1 MNSDTLSVSSIDS
14 ASTHTSQY
22 SKISKKEIESEFN
35 QRLQSLSQLFDLRI
49 QQLSQ
54 QVYTIIIIR
63 LDGNHT

>member
-22 SKISKKEIESEFN
+22 SKVSKKELENEFN
-35 QRLQSLSQLFDLRI
+35 QRLLSLRQLFDLRI

-54 QVYTIIIIR
+54 QVIFYIII
-63 LDGNHT
+63 

>member
-14 ASTHTSQY
+14 TSTHASQY
-22 SKISKKEIESEFN
+22 SKISKKEIENEFN

-54 QVYTIIIIR
+54 QVFM
-63 LDGNHT
+63 